1 MSHSGKRTMR
11 RTMRRAPAAKNLR
24 KTSSNSKSKKSSGNS
39 NNSDQGYETSFSS
52 PEGSPTIKKYL
63 TLDNL
68 SMLDETNTDN
78 ETNNITDIKLKVKT
92 EDKYYCELT
101 YKKDTVTSISFSLQF
116 YENIDDILE
125 ELKNSD
131 ADPGFTDKQFDFIE
145 KEFNKKKKL
154 PNSVKYASKTWRAK
168 TLKSGLRRKV
178 ITSYSRTS
186 LLNKIKNTISLD
198 FEYLI
203 NPKIFNKVE
212 LISSPEE
219 SGSGSIVYK
228 LSTNSK
234 EKYNFI
240 LKITLIGSNIK
251 ENNDALIEY
260 EHYKNM
266 TLLIKKNI
274 TPYVFRTKEKLGPFK
289 GAQLKPTIK
298 KEISTQFNFDIDKKK
313 EEISSQFNFD
323 IDKKKKKMHEE
334 LFNST
339 YFFAMIN
346 ETATEG
352 ETIPFMSFLKRYYK
366 NKNFKEII
374 YNLLFQLLYTL
385 ECFNRMSMKH
395 NDLHLSNIMVIL
407 KKKNLTNSKPPDKF
421 YRKFIYT
428 DKKGKEIPLYLPNIG
443 IEIRIFDFDRSCK
456 YKKTKLSQKI
466 YSKFVEKDT
475 HQNCTENKYGD
486 TYRLLYLL
494 HKYFTDIYSTTKNII
509 RSNIDELIKFITS
522 CFNNEKLLIYGLN
535 KKNKFLNLTQDN
547 MRYGIL
553 RSKPYR
559 GEMLKTD
566 QILLK
571 IIDEIKL
578 ETKDNNIRVLETYEI
593 GKIIKM

>member
-1 MSHSGKRTMR
+1 MSNPRKRTMK
-11 RTMRRAPAAKNLR
+11 RANAAKNLR
-24 KTSSNSKSKKSSGNS
+24 KISSNSKSKKSSGNS

-92 EDKYYCELT
+92 EDKYNCVLT
-101 YKKDTVTSISFSLQF
+101 YKKDTETSISFSLQL
-116 YENIDDILE
+116 YENIHDILE

-145 KEFNKKKKL
+145 KEFNKKKKPIKL

-186 LLNKIKNTISLD
+186 LLNKIKNTMSLEN
-198 FEYLI
+198 EYLL

-234 EKYNFI
+234 DKYNFI
-240 LKITLIGSNIK
+240 LKITLIGSNAK
-251 ENNDALIEY
+251 ENDDALIEY

-266 TLLIKKNI
+266 TSLIRENI

-313 EEISSQFNFD
+313 EEISNQINFD
-323 IDKKKKKMHEE
+323 IDKKKKKMHE
-334 LFNST
+334 
-339 YFFAMIN
+339 
-346 ETATEG
+346 
-352 ETIPFMSFLKRYYK
+352 
-366 NKNFKEII
+366 
-374 YNLLFQLLYTL
+374 
-385 ECFNRMSMKH
+385 
-395 NDLHLSNIMVIL
+395 
-407 KKKNLTNSKPPDKF
+407 
-421 YRKFIYT
+421 
-428 DKKGKEIPLYLPNIG
+428 
-443 IEIRIFDFDRSCK
+443 
-456 YKKTKLSQKI
+456 
-466 YSKFVEKDT
+466 
-475 HQNCTENKYGD
+475 
-486 TYRLLYLL
+486 
-494 HKYFTDIYSTTKNII
+494 
-509 RSNIDELIKFITS
+509 
-522 CFNNEKLLIYGLN
+522 
-535 KKNKFLNLTQDN
+535 
-547 MRYGIL
+547 
-553 RSKPYR
+553 
-559 GEMLKTD
+559 
-566 QILLK
+566 
-571 IIDEIKL
+571 
-578 ETKDNNIRVLETYEI
+578 
-593 GKIIKM
+593 

>member
-1 MSHSGKRTMR
+1 MSHSGKSTLKRTKTSKNLINTSSYSKRSMK
-11 RTMRRAPAAKNLR
+11 RTKASKNLR
-24 KTSSNSKSKKSSGNS
+24 KTSLNSKSKKSSENS

-63 TLDNL
+63 TLDNSSIL
-68 SMLDETNTDN
+68 EETNTDN
-78 ETNNITDIKLKVKT
+78 ITNNITDIKLKVKT

-101 YKKDTVTSISFSLQF
+101 YKQNAKSTSISFSLQF

-145 KEFNKKKKL
+145 KEFNKKKKPIKL
-154 PNSVKYASKTWRAK
+154 PDPVKYAKTWRAK

-240 LKITLIGSNIK
+240 LKITLIGSNAK
-251 ENNDALIEY
+251 ENDDALIEY

-266 TLLIKKNI
+266 TLLIGKNI

-289 GAQLKPTIK
+289 GSQLKPTIK

-313 EEISSQFNFD
+313 
-323 IDKKKKKMHEE
+323 
-334 LFNST
+334 
-339 YFFAMIN
+339 
-346 ETATEG
+346 
-352 ETIPFMSFLKRYYK
+352 R
-366 NKNFKEII
+366 
-374 YNLLFQLLYTL
+374 
-385 ECFNRMSMKH
+385 R
-395 NDLHLSNIMVIL
+395 NI
-407 KKKNLTNSKPPDKF
+407 
-421 YRKFIYT
+421 
-428 DKKGKEIPLYLPNIG
+428 
-443 IEIRIFDFDRSCK
+443 
-456 YKKTKLSQKI
+456 
-466 YSKFVEKDT
+466 
-475 HQNCTENKYGD
+475 
-486 TYRLLYLL
+486 
-494 HKYFTDIYSTTKNII
+494 
-509 RSNIDELIKFITS
+509 
-522 CFNNEKLLIYGLN
+522 
-535 KKNKFLNLTQDN
+535 
-547 MRYGIL
+547 
-553 RSKPYR
+553 
-559 GEMLKTD
+559 
-566 QILLK
+566 
-571 IIDEIKL
+571 
-578 ETKDNNIRVLETYEI
+578 
-593 GKIIKM
+593 